1 MLSWSKHTRLSTGSI
16 PLGHK
21 GERKFKL
28 HEAESIVMTMS
39 SNSELTPAT
48 SLAGSLDAGFGLPWL
63 ECYLDR

>member
-1 MLSWSKHTRLSTGSI
+1 MVEPFALNLSKHTRLSAGSI

-39 SNSELTPAT
+39 SNSEQTPAT
-48 SLAGSLDAGFGLPWL
+48 LLAGSLDPGFGLP
-63 ECYLDR
+63 